1 MKTFLKWITKKEF
14 SLMTMIGA
22 GLVIGTYEET
32 GSLLSIFG
40 IVIVWTFL
48 TVILE
53 TIAHG

>member
-22 GLVIGTYEET
+22 GLVLGTYAET

-40 IVIVWTFL
+40 IVIGWAFL
-48 TVILE
+48 TDILE